1 MSNVLNQVK
10 QVVYNYNAQGIDT
23 VIVDFGAY
31 GNNLNSRM
39 TVVLERTDGDLA
51 SMSLKQVIDLAE
63 SKAVTGLNSA
73 YSESVEINSIGKLIE
88 EE

>member
-1 MSNVLNQVK
+1 MFNQVK
-10 QVVYNYNAQGIDT
+10 QVVYNYTGQDIDT

-39 TVVLERTDGDLA
+39 TVTLERTDGDLA

-63 SKAVTGLNSA
+63 SKAMTGLNSA
-73 YSESVEINSIGKLIE
+73 YSESVEVNSNGRLVE
-88 EE
+88 EVIT

>member
-1 MSNVLNQVK
+1 MSNIFNQVK
-10 QVVYNYNAQGIDT
+10 QVVYNYTAQDIDT

-51 SMSLKQVIDLAE
+51 SMSLKQVTDLAE
-63 SKAVTGLNSA
+63 SKAVIGLNSA
-73 YSESVEINSIGKLIE
+73 YSENIEVNSIGKLVE
-88 EE
+88 

>member
-1 MSNVLNQVK
+1 MLNQVK

-39 TVVLERTDGDLA
+39 TVILERTDGDLEN
-51 SMSLKQVIDLAE
+51 MSLKQVIALAE
-63 SKAVTGLNSA
+63 SKAVTGLNGA
-73 YSESVEINSIGKLIE
+73 YSETIEVNSIGKLKGGI
-88 EE
+88 

>member
-1 MSNVLNQVK
+1 MFNQLK

-39 TVVLERTDGDLA
+39 IVTLERTDGDLA
-51 SMSLKQVIDLAE
+51 SMSLKQVTDLAE
-63 SKAVTGLNSA
+63 SKAMTGLNSA
-73 YSESVEINSIGKLIE
+73 YSESIEVNSVGKLVE
-88 EE
+88 

>member
-1 MSNVLNQVK
+1 MFNRIK

-39 TVVLERTDGDLA
+39 TVILERTDGDLA
-51 SMSLKQVIDLAE
+51 SMSLKQVTDLAE

-73 YSESVEINSIGKLIE
+73 YSESVEINSIGKLTE